1 MATETGTPTPPEA
14 PSEQDADAAGRGR
27 GLRIGGIR
35 ITWKVGLSLAVIV
48 AVAFLLVR
56 AGGGQVRFETRV
68 FRDPDVLF
76 DVEFMLAYV
85 PDFLRALFVTTQ
97 ATVGGFALA
106 LVVGM
111 FLALLRRSRLRIVRW
126 PTTFL
131 IEFVRS
137 TPLLV
142 QLFFLFYGLPR
153 IGWIPEPLRVWS
165 SLTTLILAIGLHYG
179 TYCSEAYRAG
189 IDSVPKG
196 QWEAATSLSLGAA
209 TTWTNVILPQAIPNV
224 LPALGNF
231 LIAAYKD
238 APLGA
243 SINVTGVLFFA
254 TTTASRTFGP
264 IELYTLIG
272 LGFLAV
278 SLPSAYLLRRLE
290 RRIGYE
296 RT

>member
-1 MATETGTPTPPEA
+1 MATDGARTTGTTEPPATGEA
-14 PSEQDADAAGRGR
+14 TGPRIA
-27 GLRIGGIR
+27 GLRLSWR
-35 ITWKVGLSLAVIV
+35 LLPPVAAFALITWA
-48 AVAFLLVR
+48 LLR
-56 AGGGQVRFETRV
+56 YGGGQVRFETRA
-68 FRDPDVLF
+68 FRDPTQRF
-76 DVEFMLAYV
+76 DVEFLLAYV
-85 PDFLRALFVTTQ
+85 PDFLRALWVTTQ
-97 ATVGGFALA
+97 ATLYGFGVAV
-106 LVVGM
+106 VVGLI
-111 FLALLRRSRLRIVRW
+111 LALLRRSPLRLIRW
-126 PTTFL
+126 PVVLF

-165 SLTTLILAIGLHYG
+165 SLATLVVALGIHYG

-196 QWEAATSLSLGAA
+196 QWEAATSLSLNPV
-209 TTWTNVILPQAIPNV
+209 TTWTMVILPQAIPNV

-243 SINVTGVLFFA
+243 SVNVTGVLFFA

-278 SLPSAYLLRRLE
+278 SLPSAFLLRRLE

>member
-1 MATETGTPTPPEA
+1 MAVDTGSHRAEA
-14 PSEQDADAAGRGR
+14 DPDARTRGVR
-27 GLRIGGIR
+27 VGGIR
-35 ITWKVGLSLAVIV
+35 VTWKGAITVVIAVSLVAIV
-48 AVAFLLVR
+48 AR
-56 AGGGQVRFETRV
+56 YGGGQARFETRV
-68 FRDPDVLF
+68 FRDPDAVF
-76 DVEFMLAYV
+76 DLAFMRAYV
-85 PDFLRALFVTTQ
+85 PDFLRALWVTTQ
-97 ATVGGFALA
+97 ATVGGFAVAIVLG
-106 LVVGM
+106 LL
-111 FLALLRRSRLRIVRW
+111 LALLRRSRLRIIRW
-126 PTTFL
+126 PTAFF

-153 IGWIPEPLRVWS
+153 VAFLPEPLRVWS
-165 SLTTLILAIGLHYG
+165 SLATLIIALGFHYG
-179 TYCSEAYRAG
+179 CYCSEAYRAG
-189 IDSVPKG
+189 MDSVPKG
-196 QWEAATSLSLGAA
+196 QWEAATAMNLGPS
-209 TTWTNVILPQAIPNV
+209 TTWTQVVLPQAIPNV

-254 TTTASRTFGP
+254 SSTASRTFAP
-264 IELYTLIG
+264 VELYTLIG

-278 SLPSAYLLRRLE
+278 SLPSAFLLRRLE